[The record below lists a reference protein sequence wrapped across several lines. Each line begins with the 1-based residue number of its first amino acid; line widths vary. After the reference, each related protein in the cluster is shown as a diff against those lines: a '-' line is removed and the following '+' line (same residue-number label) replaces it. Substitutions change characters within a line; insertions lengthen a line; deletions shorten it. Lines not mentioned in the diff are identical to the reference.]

1 MDFYNALMSLSST
14 AHRYMGPRG
23 FVNILDL
30 ILCDMSYQ
38 HCLLVCLA
46 FMELRPWSDGADETL
61 RHYMQT
67 EKAFG
72 GSAESRLRPRFVPGL
87 PRHEVG
93 PFPKPGVC
101 GETAAIP
108 WKLPPASPPH
118 GDSLSMELSAGLTTR
133 QRIGC
138 AAFKSGC

>member
-1 MDFYNALMSLSST
+1 
-14 AHRYMGPRG
+14 MGPRG

-67 EKAFG
+67 NKALWK
-72 GSAESRLRPRFVPGL
+72 SAEQITAPVCSRLAETRSRPFSETWGMRGNSGYSL
-87 PRHEVG
+87 EASAR
-93 PFPKPGVC
+93 KP
-101 GETAAIP
+101 TP
-108 WKLPPASPPH
+108 W
-118 GDSLSMELSAGLTTR
+118 G
-133 QRIGC
+133 
-138 AAFKSGC
+138 